1 MNEFDWS
8 IIFETKIVFLTASMS
23 KNSFQI
29 FIYPS
34 KLKILN
40 VRWYVLE
47 HISLFESLKEQ
58 VVLSRKGFNLSLWA
72 HVPIGWN
79 ETSLTSHPSSTV
91 ASPFGRFLSRY
102 LKLST
107 SRPYYEKLGSSDSKK
122 ITNIIRCGHIRLT
135 YGQTSYQNF
144 CSGILL
150 CSVGIVVFNTASA
163 KKSDKK
169 RRNCWAVMQFRR
181 SNVMYTV

>member
-8 IIFETKIVFLTASMS
+8 IIFETKIVFLTASMF

-58 VVLSRKGFNLSLWA
+58 SLKQVLEKVSICRSEL
-72 HVPIGWN
+72 
-79 ETSLTSHPSSTV
+79 TSLLEMK
-91 ASPFGRFLSRY
+91 F
-102 LKLST
+102 
-107 SRPYYEKLGSSDSKK
+107 
-122 ITNIIRCGHIRLT
+122 
-135 YGQTSYQNF
+135 NF
-144 CSGILL
+144 
-150 CSVGIVVFNTASA
+150 
-163 KKSDKK
+163 D
-169 RRNCWAVMQFRR
+169 
-181 SNVMYTV
+181 

>member
-8 IIFETKIVFLTASMS
+8 IIFETKIVFLTASMF

-169 RRNCWAVMQFRR
+169 RRNC
-181 SNVMYTV
+181 